1 MKSLPIG
8 INGLKIYEIKDF
20 RQNLDALKDGRK
32 WKKNCPTEWKN
43 HGRVRFADCK
53 GSYKCIQ
60 EKCPFKMEFG
70 VTNTTQF
77 EKEGGAMICKGCGK
91 VGEYVVCSARR
102 YLSYRNKSV
111 TVYHI
116 GNHTCPVND
125 SLRKKDVTSIEQIIR
140 NQPNIKPS
148 EVQSAFVMS
157 AFQQQMDWNAVER
170 EAGAVLDKKRVSNMK
185 QKLKKD
191 IEPFGH
197 NFEAIVSFKEYAD
210 KKDPLYVYKMN
221 DKRGNP
227 DMPSFVF
234 KTSTTKMTMALN
246 MDKRGDHFLSKE
258 FCFFDGKRKRCNGFI
273 TLTASVYHPLLR
285 KQIPLATME
294 AETEDT
300 VNVELFWRL
309 FNEALRKVAASD
321 TATFNPLGWCSDMA
335 GANLAGISKVF
346 GDDAEIKSC
355 EFHFKDHRN
364 RKAQRLD
371 SKSGDEFKQLCNRLL
386 LCTTVAGYQAAKSD
400 MDLFIAADDSRAFL
414 TDWVSWWHERRG
426 FIFRAF
432 TNPNAP
438 QMNQAEVIHAG
449 WAHRDRQNLSLLD
462 ACQADTRDA
471 LLLDVE
477 IKAYLTGATPGGKGP
492 SFADRARKQHEAEVR
507 RAKSTGKEMFSSPD
521 GLLIDAGSSHKP
533 PSRKKKATK
542 SKGPALPPPQ
552 VNSQSVNPLSTW
564 QPSYPAP
571 HGAANMIQPRMQTFS
586 QLPAFPQSPS
596 CQGPPF
602 PQPPLQPPSYPQSPM
617 PFADLQPSW
626 NSSMSPSIYELV
638 ITPPTV
644 RKCYGCGNDLGDKY
658 KNPPCNIMVKHVDK
672 RVTGKD
678 STTGQLIHSQDYS
691 NTYYHPIAAHITKKN
706 PLFSGQVYLRYELY
720 TSLDYAQRNYVNT
733 LHSLNIVLK

>member
-1 MKSLPIG
+1 MQSLPIG

-20 RQNLDALKDGRK
+20 RQKQDVLKDGRK

-53 GSYKCIQ
+53 GSYKCVQ
-60 EKCPFKMEFG
+60 KKCPFKMEFG

-77 EKEGGAMICKGCGK
+77 EKEGGEMICKGCGK
-91 VGEYVVCSARR
+91 VGEYVTCSARR
-102 YLSYRNKSV
+102 YLSYRDKAV

-125 SLRKKDVTSIEQIIR
+125 SLRKKDVPSIEQIIR

-148 EVQSAFVMS
+148 EVQSAFVIS

-170 EAGAVLDKKRVSNMK
+170 EASAVLDKKRVSNMK

-210 KKDPLYVYKMN
+210 KKDPLYVYKVN

-234 KTSTTKMTMALN
+234 KSSTTKMTMALN
-246 MDKRGDHFLSKE
+246 MDQKGDHFLSKE
-258 FCFFDGKRKRCNGFI
+258 FCFFDGKSRRCNGFI

-309 FNEALRKVAASD
+309 FNEALRKVAGSD
-321 TATFNPLGWCSDMA
+321 IATYDPIGWCSDMA

-346 GDDAEIKSC
+346 GDKAEIKSC

-364 RKAQRLD
+364 KKAQKLD
-371 SKSGDEFKQLCNRLL
+371 GKSSDEFKQLCDRLL
-386 LCTTVAGYQAAKSD
+386 LCPTVAGYQAAKSD

-414 TDWVSWWHERRG
+414 TSWVSWWHERRG

-449 WAHRDRQNLSLLD
+449 WVHRDRQNLSLLD

-477 IKAYLTGATPGGKGP
+477 MKAYLTGATPGGKGP
-492 SFADRARKQHEAEVR
+492 SFADRARKQHDAEVR

-521 GLLIDAGSSHKP
+521 GLLIDASSSHKP

-542 SKGPALPPPQ
+542 SKSPLLPPPQ
-552 VNSQSVNPLSTW
+552 AISQSVNPPPNW
-564 QPSYPAP
+564 QPTYPAP
-571 HGAANMIQPRMQTFS
+571 HGATNMLPPR
-586 QLPAFPQSPS
+586 
-596 CQGPPF
+596 
-602 PQPPLQPPSYPQSPM
+602 
-617 PFADLQPSW
+617 
-626 NSSMSPSIYELV
+626 V
-638 ITPPTV
+638 
-644 RKCYGCGNDLGDKY
+644 
-658 KNPPCNIMVKHVDK
+658 
-672 RVTGKD
+672 
-678 STTGQLIHSQDYS
+678 
-691 NTYYHPIAAHITKKN
+691 
-706 PLFSGQVYLRYELY
+706 
-720 TSLDYAQRNYVNT
+720 
-733 LHSLNIVLK
+733 

>member
-1 MKSLPIG
+1 M
-8 INGLKIYEIKDF
+8 E
-20 RQNLDALKDGRK
+20 
-32 WKKNCPTEWKN
+32 KNCPTEWKN

-53 GSYKCIQ
+53 GSYECVQKQ
-60 EKCPFKMEFG
+60 CPFKMEFG

-77 EKEGGAMICKGCGK
+77 EKEGGEMICKGCGK
-91 VGEYVVCSARR
+91 VGEYVACSARR
-102 YLSYRNKSV
+102 YLSYRSKAV
-111 TVYHI
+111 TVYHV

-125 SLRKKDVTSIEQIIR
+125 SLRKKDVMSIEQIIR

-157 AFQQQMDWNAVER
+157 AFQQQMDWKAVER
-170 EAGAVLDKKRVSNMK
+170 EASAVLDKKRVSNMK

-210 KKDPLYVYKMN
+210 KKDPLYVYKIN
-221 DKRGNP
+221 DNRGHT

-234 KTSTTKMTMALN
+234 KTSTTKMKMALN
-246 MDKRGDHFLSKE
+246 MDKKGDHFLSKE
-258 FCFFDGKRKRCNGFI
+258 FCFFDGKKKRCSGFI

-285 KQIPLATME
+285 NQLPLATME
-294 AETEDT
+294 AVTEDM

-309 FNEALRKVAASD
+309 FNEALRKGSGSD
-321 TATFNPLGWCSDMA
+321 SATFDPIGWCSDMA

-346 GDDAEIKSC
+346 GDEAEIKSC

-364 RKAQRLD
+364 KKAQKLD
-371 SKSGDEFKQLCNRLL
+371 SKSNDEFKQLCDRLL

-400 MDLFIAADDSRAFL
+400 MDLFIAADDGRAFL

-432 TNPNAP
+432 TNPNVP

-449 WAHRDRQNLSLLD
+449 WAHRDRQNLSQLD

-507 RAKSTGKEMFSSPD
+507 REKSTGREMFCSPE
-521 GLLIDAGSSHKP
+521 GLLVDAGSSHKP

-542 SKGPALPPPQ
+542 SKGPGLPPPQ
-552 VNSQSVNPLSTW
+552 ALSQSVNPPPTW
-564 QPSYPAP
+564 QPS
-571 HGAANMIQPRMQTFS
+571 
-586 QLPAFPQSPS
+586 
-596 CQGPPF
+596 
-602 PQPPLQPPSYPQSPM
+602 
-617 PFADLQPSW
+617 
-626 NSSMSPSIYELV
+626 
-638 ITPPTV
+638 
-644 RKCYGCGNDLGDKY
+644 
-658 KNPPCNIMVKHVDK
+658 
-672 RVTGKD
+672 
-678 STTGQLIHSQDYS
+678 
-691 NTYYHPIAAHITKKN
+691 
-706 PLFSGQVYLRYELY
+706 
-720 TSLDYAQRNYVNT
+720 
-733 LHSLNIVLK
+733 

>member
-20 RQNLDALKDGRK
+20 RQEFNGLEDGRK

-53 GSYKCIQ
+53 GSHKCVK

-77 EKEGGAMICKGCGK
+77 EKKGGEMICKGCGK
-91 VGEYVVCSARR
+91 VGEYAACSARR
-102 YLSYRNKSV
+102 YLSYHNKSV

-116 GNHTCPVND
+116 GNHTCPVKD
-125 SLRKKDVTSIEQIIR
+125 SLRKKDITSIEQIIR

-157 AFQQQMDWNAVER
+157 AFQQQMDWNTVER
-170 EAGAVLDKKRVSNMK
+170 EASAVLDKKRVSNMK

-210 KKDPLYVYKMN
+210 KKDPLYVYKIN

-234 KTSTTKMTMALN
+234 KTSTTKMKMALN
-246 MDKRGDHFLSKE
+246 MDKNGDHFLTKE
-258 FCFFDGKRKRCNGFI
+258 FSFFDGKRKRCNGFI

-300 VNVELFWRL
+300 VSVELFWRL
-309 FNEALRKVAASD
+309 FNEAFRKMAGSD
-321 TATFNPLGWCSDMA
+321 SAKFNPIGWCSDMA

-364 RKAQRLD
+364 KKAQKLD
-371 SKSGDEFKQLCNRLL
+371 SESSDEFKQLCDRLL

-400 MDLFIAADDSRAFL
+400 MDLFIGADDSRAFL
-414 TDWVSWWHERRG
+414 TSWVLWWHERRG

-432 TNPNAP
+432 TNPSAP

-477 IKAYLTGATPGGKGP
+477 TKAYLTGATPGGKGP

-507 RAKSTGKEMFSSPD
+507 RAQSTGKEMFSSPD

-533 PSRKKKATK
+533 PSRKNKATK
-542 SKGPALPPPQ
+542 SKGPALPSPQ
-552 VNSQSVNPLSTW
+552 VTNQSVNPLPTW
-564 QPSYPAP
+564 QKSYPVT
-571 HGAANMIQPRMQTFS
+571 HSAAKMMQPRMQTLPQPPVFS
-586 QLPAFPQSPS
+586 QPPVFPQP
-596 CQGPPF
+596 PAYPRLPF
-602 PQPPLQPPSYPQSPM
+602 PQPHPPLPS
-617 PFADLQPSW
+617 F
-626 NSSMSPSIYELV
+626 
-638 ITPPTV
+638 T
-644 RKCYGCGNDLGDKY
+644 
-658 KNPPCNIMVKHVDK
+658 
-672 RVTGKD
+672 
-678 STTGQLIHSQDYS
+678 
-691 NTYYHPIAAHITKKN
+691 
-706 PLFSGQVYLRYELY
+706 
-720 TSLDYAQRNYVNT
+720 
-733 LHSLNIVLK
+733 